1 MAKNA
6 KTLNWFHVLKMYKKF
21 PRLKSFTAVFWQ
33 FVVTFIV
40 LGKLKVSAGLQIHPK
55 NILRRTNKAH
65 KAQK

>member
-33 FVVTFIV
+33 FVV